1 MSENWPAVAKAINE
15 RLSELGLQQKELAA
29 RSGVSLAIVREIQH
43 HVVERRR
50 SARTMEALAVALE
63 WHPQHLLALQHNRRP
78 PAPGEPR
85 EDMRDP
91 VTARL
96 AVIEDKLAEMS
107 EQLAAL
113 RADVAALATRDEG
126 R

>member
-1 MSENWPAVAKAINE
+1 
-15 RLSELGLQQKELAA
+15 
-29 RSGVSLAIVREIQH
+29 
-43 HVVERRR
+43 
-50 SARTMEALAVALE
+50 
-63 WHPQHLLALQHNRRP
+63 
-78 PAPGEPR
+78 
-85 EDMRDP
+85 MRDP

-113 RADVAALATRDEG
+113 RADVAALANRDDG